1 MKKLIIVLGIAVS
14 MYLASKPDSN
24 PPTYRQYYESIKPQ
38 TEEVN
43 VNEISGEVLVS
54 DLTASQLRTLIKET
68 ISQCKTTSMYAYASA
83 SGGKWGGK
91 LLDDSDFG
99 IRDSEHY
106 ITCE

>member
-14 MYLASKPDSN
+14 MYLASESVAN
-24 PPTYRQYYESIKPQ
+24 PQIFKEIP
-38 TEEVN
+38 EEVN

-54 DLTASQLRTLIKET
+54 DLTVSQLNAILTVVVKNTLRD
-68 ISQCKTTSMYAYASA
+68 CKTTSMYAYASA

-91 LLDDSDFG
+91 LLDDSDFDITEG
-99 IRDSEHY
+99 EHY

>member
-14 MYLASKPDSN
+14 MYLASESVAN
-24 PPTYRQYYESIKPQ
+24 PQIFKEIP
-38 TEEVN
+38 EEVN

-54 DLTASQLRTLIKET
+54 DLTVRQLNAILTDVVKNTLRD
-68 ISQCKTTSMYAYASA
+68 CKTTSMYAYASA